1 MTNYTYIRPN
11 NLEQVIEE
19 LSKIIEHKKHD
30 KLSNLLSDLE
40 WLQKDDFE
48 LFDKNE
54 VYDLMFDKGLF

>member
-19 LSKIIEHKKHD
+19 LSKIIEHKKYD
-30 KLSNLLSDLE
+30 MLSNLLNDLE
-40 WLQKDDFE
+40 WLQKDDLE

-54 VYDLMFDKGLF
+54 VYDLMFEKGLF